1 MAQVLDGKRLAARI
15 EAEVQEEVRAFVRA
29 HGMSPSLAAIL
40 VGDDPASA
48 LYVRNKARAAGRVGI
63 RSETFHLP
71 AQTAQ
76 AELLELVEALN
87 RREDI
92 HGILPQMPLP
102 PHIDPAAVFE
112 RIDPRKDVDGLCPYN
127 AGRLALGRPQ
137 LVPCTPQGVL
147 ALIQET
153 GIDLRG
159 AHAVVVGRSNLVG
172 NPTAQLLLRAH
183 ATVTVCHSR
192 TKDLPEY
199 TRRADVLVVAVGRPR
214 LVTAGMVKPG
224 AVVIDVGVHREGD
237 RWVGDVDFE
246 GVREV
251 AGWITPV
258 PGGVGPM
265 TIAMLLKN
273 TLEAARLQVART
285 ASLR

>member
-1 MAQVLDGKRLAARI
+1 MAQILDGKKLAAHV
-15 EAEVQEEVRAFVRA
+15 EEEVRREVSAFVEA
-29 HGMSPSLAAIL
+29 YGLSPCLAAIL
-40 VGDDPASA
+40 VGDDPRSA

-71 AQTAQ
+71 AQTTQ
-76 AELLELVEALN
+76 AELLEVMETLN
-87 RREDI
+87 RREDV

-112 RIDPRKDVDGLCPYN
+112 RIDPRKDVDGLSPYN
-127 AGRLALGRPQ
+127 AGRLALGRAQ
-137 LVPCTPQGVL
+137 LVPCTPRGIL
-147 ALIQET
+147 ALIHKT
-153 GIDLRG
+153 GIDLGG

-172 NPTAQLLLRAH
+172 KPTAQLLLSAD

-192 TKDLPEY
+192 TKDLAEY
-199 TRRADVLVVAVGRPR
+199 TRRADVLVVAAGRPR
-214 LVTAGMVKPG
+214 LVTAEMVKPG

-285 ASLR
+285 VPVR